1 MNQNLGPKHNI
12 HNIKFYRVSYCSYA
26 NPEPPPVEK
35 KYYIFVQKN
44 ENLKTHVQEFLKNQ
58 GEMPFLKRRK
68 ISITDN
74 RLLTRYVPVRPY
86 GRMVRISDI
95 LSFEFHFRIFFA
107 SPCVCLQL
115 AGPFLTN
122 KRTFLRLP
130 VYNVDVLG
138 QLADQLLL
146 PHQQS
151 QGQDP
156 GVSLQ

>member
-1 MNQNLGPKHNI
+1 MPTPNRRPWKKNI
-12 HNIKFYRVSYCSYA
+12 TFLCKKTRSKWKF
-26 NPEPPPVEK
+26 E
-35 KYYIFVQKN
+35 
-44 ENLKTHVQEFLKNQ
+44 QEFLKNQ

-86 GRMVRISDI
+86 GRMVRISDV

-122 KRTFLRLP
+122 KRTFLRLS

-156 GVSLQ
+156 GVSLQWYHQVKIAQ